1 MPKRFPGNVISSSEV
16 IPTSS
21 AASGVWSVE
30 EAMDYTDRGIWPAF
44 VEPGQQQYTSAG
56 TYSWTAPAGV
66 TSVCVVC
73 VGAGVSSTYGGGGG
87 GALAYKNNISVTP
100 GSSYTVVV
108 PAKNSTT
115 RASFNGDSTVSAG
128 EYQNRTGD
136 GGGDGG
142 RDGYSSAG
150 AGGYSG
156 NGGENTT
163 GLNGGSGSGGG
174 GGAGGFA
181 YNHPPEQY
189 GYAGGGGTGLQGQG
203 SNGSGGTGGRGANA
217 SYSGGGGGS
226 GGGSGGSGSM
236 SGYLTILPAGSPGG
250 CGYNSTNC
258 TPGAVRI
265 IWGSGRSFP
274 STNTA
279 DV

>member
-1 MPKRFPGNVISSSEV
+1 MPTLSTIGASSIRGFGRYAGASGPQGQQEY
-16 IPTSS
+16 TSS
-21 AASGVWSVE
+21 GS
-30 EAMDYTDRGIWPAF
+30 
-44 VEPGQQQYTSAG
+44 
-56 TYSWTAPAGV
+56 YSWTAPTGV

-73 VGAGVSSTYGGGGG
+73 VGAGHSSNGA
-87 GALAYKNNISVTP
+87 GALAYKNNISVTA

-108 PAKNSTT
+108 PAAQSTT

-128 EYQNRTGD
+128 NYQNRTGD

-142 RDGYSSAG
+142 DDGYSSGG

-156 NGGENTT
+156 NGGENNS

-174 GGAGGFA
+174 SGAGGFG

-189 GYAGGGGTGLQGQG
+189 GYTGGGGTGLQGQG
-203 SNGSGGTGGRGANA
+203 SNGAGGTGVRAANG
-217 SYSGGGGGS
+217 SISGGGGGS
-226 GGGSGGSGSM
+226 GGGDGESGSM
-236 SGYLTILPAGSPGG
+236 SGYLTTLAAGFPGG
-250 CGYNSTNC
+250 QGYNSSKSKG
-258 TPGAVRI
+258 GAVRI
-265 IWGSGRSFP
+265 IWGSGRAFP